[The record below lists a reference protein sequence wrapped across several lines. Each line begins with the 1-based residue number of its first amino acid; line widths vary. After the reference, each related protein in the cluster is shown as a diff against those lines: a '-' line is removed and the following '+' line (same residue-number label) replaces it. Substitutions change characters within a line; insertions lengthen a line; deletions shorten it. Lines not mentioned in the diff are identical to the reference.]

1 VEEKSYRVA
10 QCVGAIYDLANF
22 VGWAGLNIDAL
33 TIPGLCPDTD
43 TDKSCSA
50 NGVGLVFNLLWVAT
64 NAAQLPI
71 WCVTNATSAS
81 LNSCGVS
88 TGLFLASSLQI
99 VSDGLATKNDCA
111 YLQKNGVDVAGFQ
124 AKVQKR
130 IAAVQS
136 AGKMVPRRRRSKR
149 KRLPPDPWVRM
160 HSRRLQAEIVNLPGE
175 TRAQALGVCSM
186 MVMQL
191 ANDLPYFGLSVWAT
205 AQDCR
210 NAGLGSSSSDEDCA
224 ADSFGVLSDIVNFAT
239 DFLVILASCQ
249 ENFTAELPC
258 TADSTDITSAALG
271 LGSWALT
278 VEHACNPFHNE
289 TEEVEYIEDEP
300 LDQFI
305 PLSRD
310 R

>member
-1 VEEKSYRVA
+1 MWTWPDSKPRCRSALPPSKARGRWCPDGEEASASGCR
-10 QCVGAIYDLANF
+10 Q
-22 VGWAGLNIDAL
+22 
-33 TIPGLCPDTD
+33 IPGSGHNSLMFTLTSNCINSFRCLNLC
-43 TDKSCSA
+43 SCTTCHVCASIQ
-50 NGVGLVFNLLWVAT
+50 V
-64 NAAQLPI
+64 
-71 WCVTNATSAS
+71 WCFTCTWERP
-81 LNSCGVS
+81 
-88 TGLFLASSLQI
+88 QHI
-99 VSDGLATKNDCA
+99 
-111 YLQKNGVDVAGFQ
+111 
-124 AKVQKR
+124 R
-130 IAAVQS
+130 
-136 AGKMVPRRRRSKR
+136 
-149 KRLPPDPWVRM
+149 RM

-289 TEEVEYIEDEP
+289 TEEVEYIEEEP